1 MGVPAWMWC
10 AGSAAR
16 NLPAAFAGRPRSYC
30 SVTCRQR
37 AYRRRKAAARATK
50 ATETTEGGPAA
61 VGGAGAGAGGRG
73 RSASA
78 EAIVIRVRVDEPA
91 EVSRLPPAGAAGMAD
106 GAGAQE
112 EGLFGLDELA
122 EAALALARRL
132 RSRRR
137 AGEGGGSREEADG
150 GPA

>member
-1 MGVPAWMWC
+1 MGVPEWDVVC
-10 AGSAAR
+10 RECGEG
-16 NLPAAFAGRPRSYC
+16 LPPAFAGRPRSYC

-50 ATETTEGGPAA
+50 ATEDATEGADAGP
-61 VGGAGAGAGGRG
+61 VRGRG

-91 EVSRLPPAGAAGMAD
+91 EVSRLPPGG
-106 GAGAQE
+106 GAGEDAGE
-112 EGLFGLDELA
+112 EELFGLDELV

-132 RSRRR
+132 RARRR
-137 AGEGGGSREEADG
+137 VRAPVDEPGCGAVQDEVEGGPD
-150 GPA
+150 